1 MRFDLCPYFDN
12 NKTDN
17 KKMQNVVKKEGRVND
32 LATSVLVVLIG
43 SPLAV
48 FLLFL
53 VTVFVKQVLFF
64 FN

>member
-1 MRFDLCPYFDN
+1 MLTTEMEN
-12 NKTDN
+12 S
-17 KKMQNVVKKEGRVND
+17 VKKEGRLND
-32 LATSVLVVLIG
+32 LATSALVILIG

-53 VTVFVKQVLFF
+53 VTVFVKEVIVF